1 MSYMSQK
8 PSCKAKVEGRGGPR
22 VTGVFSLYCGREGYV
37 SVLRGRSQWRAMEF
51 EDGSWGGEGLASG
64 ARSG

>member
-22 VTGVFSLYCGREGYV
+22 VTGVFSFYCGRGICFCPEGKKPV
-37 SVLRGRSQWRAMEF
+37 EG
-51 EDGSWGGEGLASG
+51 DGI
-64 ARSG
+64 